1 VGGYGGEV
9 FAYNTTNGNKVWNF
23 NDTYHGIESN
33 WGMIPTFPSMMAD
46 GKVFAIGGE
55 HSPNVPLYKNERLYA
70 IDAITGKEVWNLTG
84 WSSSGL
90 GEAAANMYVADGI
103 LVFHNMYD
111 GQIYAIGKGPSET
124 TVSAPQLAA
133 TKGSSVMIT
142 GSVTDQSPGAKG
154 AAAISDE
161 YMTPW
166 MEYLYMQQPVP
177 GDAKGVTVKLTAVD
191 SSGVATDIGTTTT
204 DLKGNFGKMWKPP
217 AEGQYTIIATFEGSN
232 SYWPSYDTTYVG
244 VDPAPSPIATQ
255 SPPPTTPPPTT
266 TSPTPG
272 VSPSQPPPPE
282 ETPNTA
288 LYVGVA
294 AVVIIAIIAAV
305 AVLLRRRK

>member
-1 VGGYGGEV
+1 MTYFETGERLGYSLDTGDYMWGPVGTPYQEDHAFQYFSSRAAQNAYGELIVGGYGGEV
-9 FAYNTTNGNKVWNF
+9 FAYDTTNGNKVWNF
-23 NDTYHGIESN
+23 NATSHGVESN

-46 GKVFAIGGE
+46 GKIFAIGGE

-70 IDAITGKEVWNLTG
+70 IDAYTGEELWNLTA

-90 GEAAANMYVADGI
+90 GEAAANMYVADGY
-103 LVFHNMYD
+103 LVYYNLYD
-111 GQIYAIGKGPSET
+111 SQIYCIGKGPSAT

-177 GDAKGVTVKLTAVD
+177 GNTKGATVKLTA
-191 SSGVATDIGTTTT
+191 I
-204 DLKGNFGKMWKPP
+204 DL
-217 AEGQYTIIATFEGSN
+217 
-232 SYWPSYDTTYVG
+232 
-244 VDPAPSPIATQ
+244 
-255 SPPPTTPPPTT
+255 
-266 TSPTPG
+266 
-272 VSPSQPPPPE
+272 
-282 ETPNTA
+282 TA
-288 LYVGVA
+288 
-294 AVVIIAIIAAV
+294 IRK
-305 AVLLRRRK
+305 LLVKSLLT